1 MRTKLLLL
9 VKLIQNVKIK
19 VIVADETRLEWCLIG
34 FVQIKVVDANKLLIV
49 RFKLSLVVALRLG
62 VTLEDCWKV
71 YVPFWSHRFS
81 FGRCRHAACTLEAIQ
96 LT

>member
-9 VKLIQNVKIK
+9 VKLVQNVKIK

-49 RFKLSLVVALRLG
+49 RFKLSLVVNE
-62 VTLEDCWKV
+62 TID
-71 YVPFWSHRFS
+71 Y
-81 FGRCRHAACTLEAIQ
+81 
-96 LT
+96 